1 MVGKILKRYKSLPVQ
16 VRASFWFLIC
26 AFLQK
31 GISVITTPIFT
42 RILTTSEY
50 GDYSVWNSWLG
61 IVTVFVSL
69 NLYYGV
75 FTSGL
80 VRYEEDRTNFVTSL
94 EGLNF
99 LSCFIW
105 LIIYLFTKTFWNHIF
120 SVNTPQ
126 MLSML
131 LMIWTTSIFNF
142 WSSEQRV
149 DFKYRS
155 LVAITLI
162 MAVAKPALGIVLVL
176 NSQDKVTARILG
188 LCIVE
193 FVLFVPLFIHQRI
206 KSKQFINTKYWKY
219 ALLFN
224 VPLIPHYLSQV
235 ILNSSDRIMIKNM
248 VGSSEAG
255 IYNLAYSIA
264 LIMTV
269 FNTALMQTIEPWM
282 YIKLKHDQA
291 KDITKVAYGS
301 FALVAMLNI
310 LLIILAP
317 EIVAIFAPPSYQS
330 AIWLIPPIV
339 MSVYF
344 LYQYTFFAVVEFYY
358 KKTQFISAATM
369 IGAAVNLITNYVF
382 IKMFGYQAAAYT
394 TLGCYILYVVFH
406 YLFSRKLCRE
416 NLGYEIYNSNMIFL
430 SSVGFLVVG
439 FISMALYINSFI
451 RYTILIGIVLL
462 MIAFRKKLTFIVK
475 NMLAI
480 RKESKNG

>member
-1 MVGKILKRYKSLPVQ
+1 MAKIRKKYTSLPVQ

-61 IVTVFVSL
+61 IATVFVSL
-69 NLYYGV
+69 NLYFGV

-80 VRYEEDRTNFVTSL
+80 VRYEEDRTTFVTSL
-94 EGLNF
+94 ESLNF
-99 LSCFIW
+99 LSCVVW
-105 LIIYLFTKTFWNHIF
+105 LVVYLFTKTFWNHLF
-120 SVNTPQ
+120 SVNTSQ
-126 MLSML
+126 MLCML
-131 LMIWTTSIFNF
+131 LMIWTTSIYNF

-149 DFKYRS
+149 NFKYRA
-155 LVAITLI
+155 LVAVTLI
-162 MAVAKPALGIVLVL
+162 MAVAKPALGIILVL

-188 LCIVE
+188 LCVVE
-193 FVLFVPLFIHQRI
+193 LVLFVPLFIHQRV
-206 KSKQFINTKYWKY
+206 KARQLINTKYWKY

-224 VPLIPHYLSQV
+224 IPLIPHYLSQV

-282 YIKLKHDQA
+282 YIKLKQNKA

-301 FALVAMLNI
+301 FALVAIINI
-310 LLIILAP
+310 LLIVLAP
-317 EIVAIFAPPSYQS
+317 EIVAIFAPSSYQN
-330 AIWLIPPIV
+330 AIWLIPPIS

-358 KKTQFISAATM
+358 KKTQFISVATM
-369 IGAAVNLITNYVF
+369 IGAIVNLITNYIF

-406 YLFSRKLCRE
+406 YIFSRKLCRQ
-416 NLGYEIYNSNMIFL
+416 NLGYEIYNTKMIVL
-430 SSVGFLVVG
+430 SSAGFLVAG
-439 FISMALYINSFI
+439 FVSMVLYLNTVI
-451 RYTILIGIVLL
+451 RYVVLAAIVILI
-462 MIAFRKKLTFIVK
+462 IANRKKLTYIAR
-475 NMLAI
+475 NMLAV